1 VSGTGECLD
10 ILEGGA
16 EPGPRPRW
24 SAALVLL
31 AVLGA
36 GAWGLDHVGRVADYD
51 ALFSCVQAGDA
62 ADTSVRA
69 QISMITDY
77 IRPALS
83 SGPPPALRD
92 GLFDLVRQRAADGVP
107 QLVSARDGCRAVRPL
122 PWHTGLIQARES
134 YLTYL
139 DTRLAVVQGIARN
152 GSLVYVQHPEL
163 AEVWQQARAAL
174 AAAAPNSEAA
184 QRVRTLLS
192 GPVG

>member
-16 EPGPRPRW
+16 EPGPRRGWP
-24 SAALVLL
+24 AVVLVVL
-31 AVLGA
+31 AVLGV
-36 GAWGLDHVGRVADYD
+36 GAWGLDHMGRVADYN
-51 ALFSCVQAGDA
+51 ALFRCVQAGDA
-62 ADTSVRA
+62 TDTSVRA

-83 SGPPPALRD
+83 TGPPPALRD
-92 GLFDLVRQRAADGVP
+92 GLFDLVRERAADGVP
-107 QLVSARDGCRAVRPL
+107 RLVRVRDGCRAVRPL
-122 PWHTGLIQARES
+122 PWHTGLIRAQES
-134 YLTYL
+134 YLAYL

-163 AEVWQQARAAL
+163 AEVWQQARA
-174 AAAAPNSEAA
+174 NGEAA

-192 GPVG
+192 GPAG